1 MNLSLLRH
9 SLLPSG
15 PGEGQESPGGQGDLL
30 TKLLLQF
37 ATANDTV
44 APCHESENGSHD
56 NCRTVWAEEQ
66 GAPTVG
72 EEIYTYVTPFIF
84 VIGIFGNILSLR
96 VFVTKNMRKLS
107 ASLYL
112 AALSTAD
119 LMSLIFYVL
128 IEWIKR
134 SISPTPSLPAAPFL
148 EQNGVCQI
156 LVYLQYIS
164 RFLSSWIIVCFTFE
178 RYIGVC
184 HSLKRKAFCDMH
196 STRKIVTSLVTL
208 ALVVCLYKPCLTAS
222 VQVGPYNIHVCST
235 DPAHE
240 SLSFVL
246 DCIFVF
252 CIIFL
257 PFVIITVLNAI
268 IIRTLYVRNKHH
280 RHCKVIT
287 EESIIRLEFTV
298 ILIAISICFI
308 ALNTPYTAI
317 WCKQHLLARLVETS
331 DDPLLVANKGP
342 EMTWNINVMFI
353 TRTIF
358 YMNYCV
364 NFFLYCLTGA
374 YFRKEL
380 RMLFMYKS
388 KDYQSQYHRC
398 SVQNTSSTPTPNTC
412 L

>member
-1 MNLSLLRH
+1 MEEH
-9 SLLPSG
+9 
-15 PGEGQESPGGQGDLL
+15 
-30 TKLLLQF
+30 
-37 ATANDTV
+37 
-44 APCHESENGSHD
+44 GS
-56 NCRTVWAEEQ
+56 V
-66 GAPTVG
+66 TVG
-72 EEIYTYVTPFIF
+72 EEIFTYMTPFIF

-96 VFVTKNMRKLS
+96 VFMTKNMRKLS

-119 LMSLIFYVL
+119 LMSLVFYVL
-128 IEWIKR
+128 IEWVKR
-134 SISPTPSLPAAPFL
+134 AISHSPNIPTAPFF

-156 LVYLQYIS
+156 LVYLQYLS

-184 HSLKRKAFCDMH
+184 HSLKRKSFCDMH
-196 STRKIVTSLVTL
+196 STKKIVTSVVSL
-208 ALVVCLYKPCLTAS
+208 ALVLCLYKPCLTTS
-222 VQVGPYNIHVCST
+222 VEVGPYKSNVCTT
-235 DPAHE
+235 DPNHQKI
-240 SLSFVL
+240 SFIL
-246 DCIFVF
+246 DCIFVL

-257 PFVIITVLNAI
+257 PFVIITVLNTM
-268 IIRTLYVRNKHH
+268 IIRTLYIRNKHH
-280 RHCKVIT
+280 RECKVIT

-317 WCKQHLLARLVETS
+317 WCKQYLLTKLVKTTRNDE
-331 DDPLLVANKGP
+331 LLVANTGS
-342 EMTWNINVMFI
+342 EVTWNINAMFI

-358 YMNYCV
+358 YINYCV

-388 KDYQSQYHRC
+388 KTYQNPYHRC
-398 SVQNTSSTPTPNTC
+398 SVQNTSSTPTPHSC

>member
-1 MNLSLLRH
+1 MNLSTPTRPGLDILSPHGLIPRDDL
-9 SLLPSG
+9 SLLSMLVK
-15 PGEGQESPGGQGDLL
+15 EYFLNTTIE
-30 TKLLLQF
+30 
-37 ATANDTV
+37 
-44 APCHESENGSHD
+44 PCNRSENGSYD
-56 NCRTVWAEEQ
+56 NCQTVTMERQ
-66 GAPTVG
+66 SIPTAG
-72 EEIYTYVTPFIF
+72 EKIFTYMTPFIF

-119 LMSLIFYVL
+119 LLSLIFYVL

-134 SISPTPSLPAAPFL
+134 SISPDPSVPAAPFF
-148 EQNGVCQI
+148 EQNGICQI
-156 LVYLQYIS
+156 LIYMQYIS

-184 HSLKRKAFCDMH
+184 HTLKRKTFCDMH
-196 STRKIVTSLVTL
+196 STRKIVTS
-208 ALVVCLYKPCLTAS
+208 VVCLAVVLCIYKPCMTAS
-222 VQVGPYNIHVCST
+222 VEVGPYKIKVCST
-235 DPAHE
+235 DPNHQDM
-240 SLSFVL
+240 SFIL

-257 PFVIITVLNAI
+257 PFVIITVLNSM

-280 RHCKVIT
+280 RQCKVIT

-298 ILIAISICFI
+298 ILIAISFCFI

-317 WCKQHLLARLVETS
+317 WCKQHLLTRFVKQR
-331 DDPLLVANKGP
+331 DGDQLLVANTGS

-388 KDYQSQYHRC
+388 KNYQNQYHRC

-412 L
+412 V